1 MTAYWLRT
9 DCSSSARCKEPG
21 AASSSPGQG
30 KATRRHGVGLEA
42 ANHRQCRAQCSRWM
56 ATAQCGMNQQRRL
69 YGSQLVLL
77 GQGADSLCG
86 CGEFGRKDR
95 SSATGPW
102 DARPDALATG
112 KEHDRGSQSQ
122 EAVWP
127 HVPAE
132 TSLSISL
139 PLCFLF
145 MCSQFLVADLS
156 IVRRKYL
163 FIMLWAGFNY
173 IKRTL
178 FQPY

>member
-1 MTAYWLRT
+1 MWWPKKLWTTRKTKSFAASTVTAYWLRT

-30 KATRRHGVGLEA
+30 KATRRHGVGLGA

-112 KEHDRGSQSQ
+112 KEHDRGR
-122 EAVWP
+122 
-127 HVPAE
+127 VPVTGSSLA
-132 TSLSISL
+132 TCPSRDLSLYLSTFVFSLYVLSIL
-139 PLCFLF
+139 RCRP
-145 MCSQFLVADLS
+145 
-156 IVRRKYL
+156 
-163 FIMLWAGFNY
+163 FNCNA
-173 IKRTL
+173 
-178 FQPY
+178 